1 MKGYT
6 AKQLTKAGLVAA
18 IYAGVTLATA
28 GFSFGPT
35 QLRVAESMTLLP
47 LLFPEAVPGLFVGC
61 FLANL
66 IGGYGLADA
75 VVGSLATLVAAL
87 ITKRSKGP
95 LIGGLPPV
103 LINAVFIG
111 ILLKA
116 VGAADAA
123 LPFVMLQL
131 AAEEAV
137 SVYLFG
143 LPLMGLMKRLPGTDD
158 R

>member
-28 GFSFGPT
+28 GFAYGPT

-87 ITKRSKGP
+87 ITKRCKGP
-95 LIGGLPPV
+95 LMGGLPPV
-103 LINAVFIG
+103 LINAVAIG

-123 LPFVMLQL
+123 LPLVMLQL
-131 AAEEAV
+131 GAEEAV

-143 LPLMGLMKRLPGTDD
+143 LPLMGLMKRLPGQDGG
-158 R
+158 

>member
-6 AKQLTKAGLVAA
+6 AKQLSKAGLIAA
-18 IYAGVTLATA
+18 IYAGLTLATA

-35 QLRVAESMTLLP
+35 QLRVAEAMTLLP

-61 FLANL
+61 FLSNL

-75 VVGSLATLVAAL
+75 VVGSLATLAAAL
-87 ITKRSKGP
+87 VTKRCKGP
-95 LIGGLPPV
+95 LTGGLPPV
-103 LINAVFIG
+103 LINAVAIG

-116 VGAADAA
+116 VGAAEAA
-123 LPFVMLQL
+123 LPLVMVQL

-143 LPLMGLMKRLPGTDD
+143 LPLLGLLRRLPGPGGS
-158 R
+158 